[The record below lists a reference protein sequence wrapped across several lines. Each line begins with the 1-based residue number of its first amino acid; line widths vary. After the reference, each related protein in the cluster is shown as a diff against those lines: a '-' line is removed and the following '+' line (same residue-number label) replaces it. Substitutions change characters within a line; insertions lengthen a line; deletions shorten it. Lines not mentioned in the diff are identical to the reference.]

1 MVQYDNNN
9 IQREMDFEDNL
20 LKLEEQFYQ
29 EGFEEGQNEN
39 LHNNFMEG
47 KQFGLQVGFQRY
59 VLLGQILG
67 LCDVLDSIDLKNA
80 MLTKNIISVRKLIN
94 GIEMNN
100 DEENVEQLE
109 TTLVKLKNKFR
120 TIILSFQRLTK
131 DKKIRNHLNFDDV
144 DDLSRM
150 IGGKMQTFVEDED
163 VTDAKTTQDQMH
175 EW

>member
-1 MVQYDNNN
+1 
-9 IQREMDFEDNL
+9 MDFEDNL

-29 EGFEEGQNEN
+29 EGFAEGQNEN
-39 LHNNFMEG
+39 LRNNFMEG

-59 VLLGQILG
+59 ILLGQIVG
-67 LCDVLDSIDLKNA
+67 LCDVLDSLDLQNA
-80 MLTKNIISVRKLIN
+80 MLSKNIVSVRKLID

-131 DKKIRNHLNFDDV
+131 DRKIKNHLNFDDV

-163 VTDAKTTQDQMH
+163 VTEAKTTQDQMH

>member
-1 MVQYDNNN
+1 
-9 IQREMDFEDNL
+9 MDFEENL
-20 LKLEEQFYQ
+20 LKLEEHFYQ

-59 VLLGQILG
+59 VLLGQIVG
-67 LCDVLDSIDLKNA
+67 LCDILDSLDLQNI
-80 MLTKNIISVRKLIN
+80 MLTKNIASVRKLID

-100 DEENVEQLE
+100 DEKNVEQLE
-109 TTLVKLKNKFR
+109 KTLVKLKNKFR
-120 TIILSFQRLTK
+120 TILLSFQRLTK
-131 DKKIRNHLNFDDV
+131 DRKLKKHLNFDDV

-163 VTDAKTTQDQMH
+163 VSEAKTTQDQMH